1 MANFPGLQMTAAGRD
16 LQAKAQTGVP
26 LNFSRVAI
34 GDGEKPADYE
44 PLVALVGEKLSLNIV
59 NFELLGDGTSK
70 LHVLLTNQNVVEGFF
85 IREIGVMAIDPDT
98 GDELLYSYS
107 NAEQYSDFLPAFG
120 GETFVEML
128 FDLITVVGNAANVTA
143 VIDDFLAHATKADVD
158 ALKPFVVPV
167 GGQVDWLLKK
177 ATNADGDTEWY
188 DPTEGIQF
196 RIGSVTEERTAVQG
210 QSAFALMKTLTNGL
224 AVYVNGLRIPN
235 SDWSSAGGS
244 QVVLDE
250 PLNDGDKVQFVNN
263 EEVSTASLSRVSLN
277 GPNLVYQGTSNDYVI
292 TDYDT
297 FSTYTVMSNIGTAT
311 HSNGVITL
319 DIPAGAESDDG
330 IMMTVQRNSGSMSFS
345 IALGTQAVAQPQITS
360 PEHNATDIGETPTL
374 TASAFQT
381 YPAGVDTQASAT
393 WRIATDAAMTNVI
406 WQSVGDT
413 VNLTAIKVPSDIL
426 AELTDYYTDVEQT
439 GNAIG
444 TSIKSNPIKFTTS
457 ETFVPTVPGTPFG
470 GGYYVGIMDPP
481 DGPRYALI
489 VAPKAGGESVN
500 IQYKTSETIDTG
512 VSSYWNGQLNTENI
526 NDAIHPAAQF
536 CSILNVGGFSDWY
549 LPARDELEFL
559 YRNLKPST
567 SSNETGSRSESG
579 SQGENIN
586 SDMGTAYSSTAPSQT
601 SVIDFRGGG
610 PEAFELQYYYSSTE
624 FSPNRAAAWVQSF
637 GHGYQYGNAKR
648 DSRRVRAVRRILL
661 N

>member
-1 MANFPGLQMTAAGRD
+1 MANFPGLIMTAAGRN
-16 LQAKAQTGVP
+16 LQAKAQTGQP

-34 GDGEKPADYE
+34 GDGEKPANYE
-44 PLVALVGEKLSLNIV
+44 PLVALVDEKLSLNIV

-128 FDLITVVGNAANVTA
+128 FDLITVVGNASNVTA

-167 GGQVDWLLKK
+167 GGQVDMLLKK

-196 RIGSVTEERTAVQG
+196 RIGSVTEERTAVEG
-210 QSAFALMKTLTNGL
+210 QTAFALMKTLTNGL

-263 EEVSTASLSRVSLN
+263 EEVSTASLARVSLN
-277 GPNLVYQGTSNDYVI
+277 GPNLVYQGTSNDYTI

-360 PEHNATDIGETPTL
+360 PEHNATDVGETLTL

-406 WQSVGDT
+406 WESVDDI
-413 VNLTAIKVPSDIL
+413 VNLTAIKVPSGVL
-426 AELTDYYTDVEQT
+426 AELTEYYTDVEQT

-457 ETFVPTVPGTPFG
+457 DQFVPTVPGTPFG

-489 VAPKAGGESVN
+489 VAPKSVEVTL
-500 IQYKTSETIDTG
+500 QYKNSDSFSAGTG
-512 VSSYWNGQLNTENI
+512 SLWDGQLNTSNI
-526 NDAIHPAAQF
+526 DDAVHPVAQYVSSL
-536 CSILNVGGFSDWY
+536 SIGGYHDWY
-549 LPARDELEFL
+549 VPARDEFEVL
-559 YRNLKPST
+559 YRKFKLST
-567 SSNETGSRSESG
+567 DANKTGARPLG
-579 SQGENIN
+579 GYFGENLN
-586 SDMGTAYSSTAPSQT
+586 SVPVGDAYSGVDPVQT
-601 SVIDFRGGG
+601 SVSDFIVNGS
-610 PEAFELQYYYSSTE
+610 ESLESTFYWTSSQYDSNGYM
-624 FSPNRAAAWVQSF
+624 WVQYAIN
-637 GHGYQYGNAKR
+637 GDQT
-648 DSRRVRAVRRILL
+648 SRSKVSGLRVRPVRRILL
-661 N
+661 D